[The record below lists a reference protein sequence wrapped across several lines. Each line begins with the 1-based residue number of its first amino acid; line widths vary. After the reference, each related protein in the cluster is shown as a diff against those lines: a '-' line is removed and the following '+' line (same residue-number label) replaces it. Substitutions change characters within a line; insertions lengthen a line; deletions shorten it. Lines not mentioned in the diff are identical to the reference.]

1 MAAIQC
7 KVVLKGP
14 ELEETFRL
22 RYRVYCEERG
32 FERPEDHP
40 DGLEVD
46 RFDVHARHFAS
57 YNSGGNMVGTVRI
70 ILHSDEGFPIERN
83 CRLDEDRPLCE
94 AARFGEISRLALSKD
109 IRRRAEDAYI
119 YSGLVPPVEEALT
132 TSDDRRRRHEIVIG
146 MYKLLYMESKRMG
159 LTHWYTVMS
168 KGLHTLLGRLGIV
181 FRPIGPEQYYHG
193 LRTPYMGD
201 ISEIERNV
209 LRMNPAFYEEAT
221 GELKKTSGLTAEE

>member
-94 AARFGEISRLALSKD
+94 AA
-109 IRRRAEDAYI
+109 
-119 YSGLVPPVEEALT
+119 VPLYREA
-132 TSDDRRRRHEIVIG
+132 
-146 MYKLLYMESKRMG
+146 
-159 LTHWYTVMS
+159 
-168 KGLHTLLGRLGIV
+168 
-181 FRPIGPEQYYHG
+181 
-193 LRTPYMGD
+193 
-201 ISEIERNV
+201 
-209 LRMNPAFYEEAT
+209 
-221 GELKKTSGLTAEE
+221 